1 MNSDREQFLEFKR
14 FHKPMMVGGI
24 KGGLPAVGVGKVRIA
39 DRNGSTKVD
48 RTTSNYTLDIPNSK
62 RFNTF
67 HIDSIKKYTD
77 PHLELFPN
85 RQRRQ
90 PRVVQAEE
98 DLNLE
103 IEKVIGHE
111 RRRNGNIRFLCKW
124 EGFPNEDSTYRAAED
139 FKSSPYGIK
148 VVKDYLLSFGET
160 PDDLR
165 EWMDRTDW
173 IRDVIREAQEVSNEG
188 SQGA

>member
-1 MNSDREQFLEFKR
+1 MIKS
-14 FHKPMMVGGI
+14 VG
-24 KGGLPAVGVGKVRIA
+24 PYKVM
-39 DRNGSTKVD
+39 KVD
-48 RTTSNYTLDIPNSK
+48 RTTLNYTLDIPNLK

-67 HIDSIKKYTD
+67 HISNVKKYTD

-85 RQRRQ
+85 HQRRQ

-103 IEKVIGHE
+103 IERIIGHE
-111 RRRNGNIRFLCKW
+111 RRRNGVIRFLCKW
-124 EGFPNEDSTYRAAED
+124 EGFSNEDSTYRAAED

-160 PDDLR
+160 SDDLR

-173 IRDVIREAQEVSNEG
+173 IRDVIGEAQEVSNEG